1 MGAINWFENAD
12 ISLAEFMSKHWRRQP
27 KAFRSGLESA
37 LNNIDISLLYQRILD
52 LTALDTV
59 ESRLIRKAN
68 DTFSLSLGPFSNETV
83 SSALSKPNN
92 MLMLQGADQHI
103 ATLSDLLTKEFNF
116 IPRWRIEDIMVTVGG
131 SGASCGPHF
140 DHYDVFLFQVRGEKH
155 WHWDCLS
162 HKDDE
167 LDQHSDIRLLS
178 SFNPEASQIM
188 TPGDVLYIP
197 PGAGHWGVAGDDS
210 MTLSIGIRNPTMME
224 LVSSYTDE
232 LLDVVHGTETLDDK
246 MDPTLWS
253 ISASSVDNL
262 QEKYIDFVSDRGLMS
277 AWFGCYMTEL
287 KEPDLLIPM
296 TPKEVSLELESHRYG
311 DREFLLALATRMTY
325 QTEVD
330 THRCFLNGQVFELE
344 PSQLKMV
351 ERLCVNRGVSTEIVF
366 EAPENVSLME
376 SLLLTGAIQSC
387 S

>member
-1 MGAINWFENAD
+1 MGAINWFENTD
-12 ISLAEFMSKHWRRQP
+12 ISLTEFMSEHWRRQP
-27 KAFRSGLESA
+27 KAFKRGLESS
-37 LNNIDISLLYQRILD
+37 LENLDLTLLYKDIVK

-59 ESRLIRKAN
+59 ESRLVRKVK

-103 ATLSDLLTKEFNF
+103 ATLSHLLTKEFNF

-155 WHWDCLS
+155 WHWDSLS
-162 HKDDE
+162 HKDEE
-167 LDQHSDIRLLS
+167 LDQNSDIRLLS
-178 SFNPEASQIM
+178 SFSPEASQIM

-197 PGAGHWGVAGDDS
+197 PGAGHWGVASDDS

-232 LLDVVHGTETLDDK
+232 LLDVAHGTETLDDN
-246 MDPTLWS
+246 MDPTFWS
-253 ISASSVDNL
+253 MSASSVDNL
-262 QEKYIDFVSDRGLMS
+262 QGKYIDFVSNRELMS

-296 TPKEVSLELESHRYG
+296 TPKEVSLELESYRDG
-311 DREFLLALATRMTY
+311 NRTFSLALATRIAY
-325 QTEVD
+325 QAEVD
-330 THRCFLNGQVFELE
+330 THRCFLNGQMFELE
-344 PSQLKMV
+344 TGQLKMV
-351 ERLCVNRGVSTEIVF
+351 EQLCINRKVSTDIVF
-366 EAPENVSLME
+366 EAPANVSLIE
-376 SLLLTGAIQSC
+376 LLLLTGAIQSFG
-387 S
+387 